1 MEVILLERVGRLG
14 GMGDTVK
21 VRPGFAR
28 NFLIPQKKALR
39 ATEENKAAFEKRRE
53 QLAAENA
60 KSKAEAEKIAAKL
73 NGYVVN
79 LQRQASED
87 GKLYGSVVVRD
98 IADELA
104 AQGFKVE
111 RRQVQL
117 NAAIKSTGSYK
128 VGVQLH
134 PEVTVGITVNV
145 SRNEAEAIDLNA
157 PADLL
162 DEDAEVPQ
170 AAATED
176 VAE

>member
-14 GMGDTVK
+14 GMGDVVN

-28 NFLIPQKKALR
+28 NFLIPQHKALR
-39 ATEENKAAFEKRRE
+39 ATEDNKAVFEKRRDA
-53 QLAAENA
+53 LAAENA

-73 NGYVVN
+73 NGFTVN

-98 IADELA
+98 ITDELI

-111 RRQVQL
+111 RRQVNL
-117 NAAIKSTGSYK
+117 NAAIKNTGSYK
-128 VGVQLH
+128 VNVQLH
-134 PEVTVGITVNV
+134 PEVASGITVNV

-157 PADLL
+157 PVDLM
-162 DEDAEVPQ
+162 DDAAPEEQ
-170 AAATED
+170 ATE
-176 VAE
+176 